1 MRKYLER
8 RVIYILMNDLKLA
21 EIFVNIGPGVL
32 SLVAVCCVRHR
43 IATEPTVHS
52 CAIVR
57 IVAVP

>member
-1 MRKYLER
+1 M
-8 RVIYILMNDLKLA
+8 IYILMNVLKLA